1 MKRLGNLYSRTRE
14 RVSRKS
20 CHVITSRSGN
30 NVIVCDNLTIEQQPT
45 SAVSVGNPHMMSVA
59 MVTPGTLQEVYIQD
73 SHRYLIN
80 PQILSSVRKLRDT
93 SSVGF
98 D

>member
-1 MKRLGNLYSRTRE
+1 
-14 RVSRKS
+14 
-20 CHVITSRSGN
+20 
-30 NVIVCDNLTIEQQPT
+30 
-45 SAVSVGNPHMMSVA
+45 MMSVA

-73 SHRYLIN
+73 LHRYLIN

-98 D
+98 DKHYLPGIWATMLERDS